1 MYIFKINSEEKN
13 KYYRVSNLDKIYW
26 WRNRDTFLKL
36 YEEYIGEKYPVFSR
50 INSDSA
56 FSTYIITEKDERE
69 LKEKI
74 EKNVQTLLSYTNDKR
89 IKRMY
94 ADIEFIIRIING
106 GFLVLNEVPFADIS
120 KEFMTGEKQK
130 VSTYRNTTY
139 DILRCKDRM
148 WTTSSLGSFTFNI
161 NTWEGTD
168 V

>member
-13 KYYRVSNLDKIYW
+13 KYYRTSNLERIYW

-50 INSDSA
+50 INSGSA

-94 ADIEFIIRIING
+94 ADIEFIIRIIKY
-106 GFLVLNEVPFADIS
+106 V
-120 KEFMTGEKQK
+120 
-130 VSTYRNTTY
+130 
-139 DILRCKDRM
+139 
-148 WTTSSLGSFTFNI
+148 
-161 NTWEGTD
+161 
-168 V
+168 